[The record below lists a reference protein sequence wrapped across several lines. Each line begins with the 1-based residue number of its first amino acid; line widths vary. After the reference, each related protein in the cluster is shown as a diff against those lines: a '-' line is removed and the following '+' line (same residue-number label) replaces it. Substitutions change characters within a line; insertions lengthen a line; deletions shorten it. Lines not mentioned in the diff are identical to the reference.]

1 MTPHTTT
8 VEDAVIRAAAAD
20 SAQAMRSRTSD
31 HVTTIRPSRG
41 LFDLELGLL
50 WRYRG
55 LMMTLVKRDIMVL
68 YRQAVL
74 GAAWAVIQ
82 PIFAVIIFT
91 IVFGMVAKLPTP
103 GNVPYPVFAF
113 AAVLPWNYFAEVV
126 RRGSN
131 GLVNESELVKKV
143 YFPRL
148 VLPLSS
154 VISPLVDFMIGF
166 CVLLVIM
173 MFHGVMPTW
182 HLLAVPPLVV
192 FAGLLGLSVS
202 LWLGPI
208 NVRYRDVKHTLTF
221 LLQIWMYASPVVYSF
236 QMIPDEWKWAYALN
250 PMVGVIEGFRWAVL
264 GQGSPDI
271 IAMSIGGGLTLL
283 LLLGGIVFFKRME
296 RSFADLI

>member
-8 VEDAVIRAAAAD
+8 IDDAAIIAAATAP
-20 SAQAMRSRTSD
+20 AQAMRSRTSEQI
-31 HVTTIRPSRG
+31 TTIRPSRG
-41 LFDLELGLL
+41 LFDLELDLV

-55 LMMTLVKRDIMVL
+55 LLMTLVKRDIMVL

-113 AAVLPWNYFAEVV
+113 AAVLPWNYFAEAV
-126 RRGSN
+126 RRGST
-131 GLVNESELVKKV
+131 GLVNEADLVKKV

-148 VLPLSS
+148 ILPLSGT
-154 VISPLVDFMIGF
+154 IAPLVDFAIGF
-166 CVLLVIM
+166 GVLLVIM
-173 MFHGVMPTW
+173 MFYGVMPTW
-182 HLLAVPPLVV
+182 HLLAVPPLAVI
-192 FAGLLGLSVS
+192 AGMLALSVS

-264 GQGSPDI
+264 GQGNPDI
-271 IAMSIGGGLTLL
+271 IAMSIGGGFMLL
-283 LLLGGIVFFKRME
+283 LLVGGLVFFKRME